1 MASAVSLEEP
11 PQKLLNSKQLLCC
24 RLLSAREPI
33 RHGLLAGVGCLCY
46 SLLAATFLVAP
57 GFQLVEEL
65 FSS

>member
-1 MASAVSLEEP
+1 MASAVPLEEP

-33 RHGLLAGVGCLCY
+33 RHGLLAGVGCLCH
-46 SLLAATFLVAP
+46 SLPAATFLVAP